1 MSTPTAESTST
12 PVTAE
17 STSTKKVYPAWDD
30 QAGWDALAQ
39 KELIDLQRRLPKC
52 GVCGRYTLSQYA
64 SNDLLSAYI
73 SNDRLAKCSC
83 CDLCQSRAV
92 TTVNNYHGTQCV
104 SAANQTICFWTKE
117 QREQHFQSVKSRIK
131 AHGMSR
137 STCRACRI
145 HFGSS

>member
-1 MSTPTAESTST
+1 MSTPVTTESTST
-12 PVTAE
+12 AVTAE
-17 STSTKKVYPAWDD
+17 LSKKKVYPAWDD

-39 KELIDLQRRLPKC
+39 EELKTLQRRLPKC
-52 GVCGRYTLSQYA
+52 GVCGCYTLSQYA
-64 SNDLLSAYI
+64 SYDLRSAYF

-92 TTVNNYHGTQCV
+92 TTVGNYHGTQCV
-104 SAANQTICFWTKE
+104 SAANETICFWTKE
-117 QREQHFQSVKSRIK
+117 QREQHFQSVKSRIV

-137 STCRACRI
+137 STCWACRS